1 MNKYFLTYLLLLS
14 LTFNFSIAQEKIISK
29 KEIQKKI
36 IEARKE
42 LTNLDCE
49 KSLHL
54 AEEALSE
61 AYAINDNLLIAKAY
75 NVIGSNFLEFA
86 DTQKA
91 KSYYNKALVFA
102 NKTENDSIKDWIY
115 NNLGAV
121 YAYYEN
127 NTEKGLEYYKKGLVY
142 TEKTKDPIQI
152 TYNSLNI
159 AGAYFE
165 KNMFDK
171 GLPFLS
177 KAEKQLPLHQE
188 IEARI
193 TFNSLKGSYY
203 SFLDQNDK
211 AEYYYNKAISF
222 GENDNTNLDDSYLA
236 EAYHDFSLHY
246 LKNEKFKEAY
256 KCLDLHNKIK
266 DKIYNSERSEK
277 VRAYENKL
285 EIGEYKRQID
295 FIEKEKLQKENS
307 LKKTKII
314 FLLFI
319 IILSIL
325 SYLTYVLFK
334 NNKLKKRNFEE
345 LQKVNIELKIAKEI
359 AEESTRLKSQFV
371 STITHEL
378 RTPLYGVVGITDII
392 STEHPELKDS
402 NYLKSL
408 KFSAKYLLSLV
419 NDVLQIYKISENK
432 IILENSKFN
441 LREKLESIKNSLQIL
456 AVKNNNNIEL
466 QISENIPKTLIGDSL
481 RLSQIF
487 MNLINNSLKFTDNG
501 KVIVKVDLLKE
512 ISNFCTIKFEII
524 DNGIGIAKED
534 HEKVFQEF
542 VQIERREDDY
552 QGTGLGLP
560 IVKKLVELFGGEIK
574 LESEEGVGTTIS
586 FIITLESTYEEISV
600 TNQIVLDLQ
609 GKEIKI
615 LLVEDNK
622 INQIVTEKLLNKFNF
637 KTVVV
642 ENGFNAIE
650 KVKTENFDI
659 ILMDINMPKMNGFET
674 TKIIREL
681 GNQTPIIALTAF
693 DKHEINDEVV
703 ASGMNGI
710 MIKPF
715 ENEVLFE
722 LITSLVN
729 KKDLLEN

>member
-1 MNKYFLTYLLLLS
+1 MNKYFCTYLLLS
-14 LTFNFSIAQEKIISK
+14 LFVINFSFAQEKSISK
-29 KEIQKKI
+29 KEIQQKI
-36 IEARKE
+36 SNARKE
-42 LTNLDCE
+42 LTKLDCE
-49 KSLHL
+49 KSLSL
-54 AEEALSE
+54 AEEALIE
-61 AYAINDNLLIAKAY
+61 AYKINDNLLIAKAY

-91 KSYYNKALVFA
+91 KNYYNKALYFA
-102 NKTENDSIKDWIY
+102 NKTENDTVKDWIY

-127 NTEKGLEYYKKGLVY
+127 NTEKGIEYYKKGLVY
-142 TEKTKDPIQI
+142 TERTKDPIQI

-159 AGAYFE
+159 AGAHFE
-165 KNMFDK
+165 KNMFK
-171 GLPFLS
+171 EGLPFLN
-177 KAEKQLPLHQE
+177 KAEKYMSFIDE
-188 IEARI
+188 VEARI
-193 TFNSLKGSYY
+193 TFNSLKGSYC
-203 SFLDQNDK
+203 SFLGHNND
-211 AEYYYNKAISF
+211 AEYYYKKAISF

-246 LKNEKFKEAY
+246 FKINNYKEAY
-256 KCLDLHNKIK
+256 ICLDHHNKIK
-266 DKIYNSERSEK
+266 DKIYNDERSEK
-277 VRAYENKL
+277 VRSYENKL

-295 FIEKEKLQKENS
+295 FIEKEKIQKENS

-345 LQKVNIELKIAKEI
+345 LQKVNVQLNIAKEV

-392 STEHPELKDS
+392 TTEHPELKNS
-402 NYLKSL
+402 KYLTSL

-432 IILENSKFN
+432 IVLENSKFN
-441 LREKLESIKNSLQIL
+441 LREKLESIQNSLQIL
-456 AVKNNNNIEL
+456 AVKNNNTIEL
-466 QISENIPKTLIGDSL
+466 QIDENVPKILIGDHL

-501 KVIVKVDLLKE
+501 KVIVKIDLLEKTT
-512 ISNFCTIKFEII
+512 NFCKIKFEII
-524 DNGIGIAKED
+524 DNGIGISKED

-560 IVKKLVELFGGEIK
+560 IVKKLVELFGGEII
-574 LESEEGVGTTIS
+574 LESQEGVGTTIG
-586 FIITLESTYEEISV
+586 FIITFESTSEESIAA
-600 TNQIVLDLQ
+600 NRIMLDFQ

-637 KTVVV
+637 KTIVV
-642 ENGFNAIE
+642 ENGFQAIE
-650 KVKTENFDI
+650 KVKTDKFDI

-722 LITSLVN
+722 LITNLVN
-729 KKDLLEN
+729 K